1 MVKAEHQKPAG
12 ELRPLEIPE
21 WKWDC
26 VTMDFV
32 TGLPRFQEGH
42 DVIWVIVDRL
52 TKMAHFIAIRTDYK
66 VPRLYKLY
74 ICRIVIVDRLT
85 KMAHFIAIRT
95 DYKVPKFY
103 KLYIDRII
111 KLYRI
116 PVSIVSDRDAR
127 FISKFGKGL
136 QQALGMELHL
146 SASFHPQTY

>member
-1 MVKAEHQKPAG
+1 MCQIVKAEHQKPAG

-26 VTMDFV
+26 VTMDIV
-32 TGLPRFQEGH
+32 TGLPRSQEGH
-42 DVIWVIVDRL
+42 DVIWVIIDRL
-52 TKMAHFIAIRTDYK
+52 TKT
-66 VPRLYKLY
+66 
-74 ICRIVIVDRLT
+74 
-85 KMAHFIAIRT
+85 AHFIAIRT